1 MFNKKLKE
9 EIKSLKI
16 DNKLLKQKDKI
27 NVEKIAKIEAFYY
40 LYDDRHEIP
49 EEDINK
55 QLNKYRISD
64 NYNTTIEAERM
75 SFCDGIIKFENTK
88 RCVEKVLEFPYKN
101 IRFIKRDIWY
111 LVASCSANLTVTKI

>member
-16 DNKLLKQKDKI
+16 DNDLLKRKDKI

-49 EEDINK
+49 EEDTNK

-75 SFCDGIIKFENTK
+75 TI
-88 RCVEKVLEFPYKN
+88 VMVL
-101 IRFIKRDIWY
+101 
-111 LVASCSANLTVTKI
+111 

>member
-75 SFCDGIIKFENTK
+75 SFCDGIIKF
-88 RCVEKVLEFPYKN
+88 
-101 IRFIKRDIWY
+101 
-111 LVASCSANLTVTKI
+111 